1 MPSETLPIVCGE
13 LSDAASSS
21 VTSKLGPTEPPP
33 DPVEDI
39 VSLRLDCVRF
49 ADCTTLPARLADES
63 PLLPPFDLEMDIFLN
78 CDMRAV
84 SCSSGLNVCHVCW
97 PGDDWRCGS

>member
-21 VTSKLGPTEPPP
+21 VASKLGPPEPPP

-39 VSLRLDCVRF
+39 VSIRLDCVRF
-49 ADCTTLPARLADES
+49 ADCTTLPARLADAS
-63 PLLPPFDLEMDIFLN
+63 PLLLPFFLERDVFLN
-78 CDMRAV
+78 CDIRAV
-84 SCSSGLNVCHVCW
+84 SCASGLNVCHECW
-97 PGDDWRCGS
+97 PGVDWRCRS